1 MQMRKKGGKGMT
13 RPKIGLA
20 LSSGG
25 ARGFAHLGVLKVLKE
40 EGIPVDCVAGS
51 SMGSIMAV
59 LLANG
64 LDLDMCEKLACSL
77 KRKYWLDF
85 TVPRKGFVPGEKVKA
100 LIRLLAHH
108 KKLEELQIPTAI
120 VATDLV
126 TGEPVVFTEGPVDQA
141 VRASISIPGIFEPVI
156 RGDQVLVDGGV
167 ADRLPVSVVRKLGAD
182 FVIAVDV
189 IPRAP
194 QAEIRN
200 IFDVITQTLIIMEKQ
215 ITGQKRSTAD
225 FLIHP
230 DVGDI
235 QVTSFS
241 RVEECIRRGEEE
253 ARAQIDKLK
262 EQIHHWQGEKAL
274 NESMD

>member
-1 MQMRKKGGKGMT
+1 MT

-51 SMGSIMAV
+51 SIGSIMAV

-262 EQIHHWQGEKAL
+262 ERIHHWQGEKAL
-274 NESMD
+274 NEFMD

>member
-1 MQMRKKGGKGMT
+1 MKK
-13 RPKIGLA
+13 PKIGLV

-25 ARGFAHLGVLKVLKE
+25 ARGFAHLGVLKVLRQ

-51 SMGSIMAV
+51 SMGSIIAV

-85 TVPRKGFVPGEKVKA
+85 TLPKTGFVAGRRVKE
-100 LIRLLAHH
+100 LIRLLSHG
-108 KKLEELQIPTAI
+108 KRLEELEIPTAV

-126 TGEPVVFTEGPVDQA
+126 KGEPVVFTEGPVDQA
-141 VRASISIPGIFEPVI
+141 VRASIAIPGIFEPVKM
-156 RGDQVLVDGGV
+156 GDRVLVDGGV
-167 ADRLPVSVVRKLGAD
+167 MDRLPVSAARSLGAD

-194 QAEIRN
+194 QAQIRN
-200 IFDVITQTLIIMEKQ
+200 IFDIITQTLIIMEKE

-225 FLIHP
+225 FIIHP
-230 DVGDI
+230 DVGDV

-241 RVEECIRRGEEE
+241 RVEECIKRGEEE
-253 ARAQIDKLK
+253 ARALIDKLK
-262 EQIHHWQGEKAL
+262 EQMDHWQGEKAL
-274 NESMD
+274 NEPME

>member
-1 MQMRKKGGKGMT
+1 M
-13 RPKIGLA
+13 
-20 LSSGG
+20 
-25 ARGFAHLGVLKVLKE
+25 
-40 EGIPVDCVAGS
+40 
-51 SMGSIMAV
+51 
-59 LLANG
+59 
-64 LDLDMCEKLACSL
+64 
-77 KRKYWLDF
+77 
-85 TVPRKGFVPGEKVKA
+85 
-100 LIRLLAHH
+100 
-108 KKLEELQIPTAI
+108 
-120 VATDLV
+120 
-126 TGEPVVFTEGPVDQA
+126 
-141 VRASISIPGIFEPVI
+141 
-156 RGDQVLVDGGV
+156 LVDGGV

-262 EQIHHWQGEKAL
+262 ERIHHWQGEKAL
-274 NESMD
+274 NEFMD

>member
-1 MQMRKKGGKGMT
+1 MSN
-13 RPKIGLA
+13 PKIGLA

-25 ARGFAHLGVLKVLKE
+25 ARGFAHLGVLKVLKQ
-40 EGIPVDCVAGS
+40 EGIQIDCVAGS
-51 SMGSIMAV
+51 SMGSIIAV

-77 KRKYWLDF
+77 KRKHWLDF
-85 TVPRKGFVPGEKVKA
+85 TVPRKGFVTGRKVKE

-108 KKLEELQIPTAI
+108 KTLEELEIPTAI

-126 TGEPVVFTEGPVDQA
+126 KGEPVVFTEGPVDQA

-156 RGDQVLVDGGV
+156 MGDRVLVDGGV
-167 ADRLPVSVVRKLGAD
+167 MDRLPVSAVKSLGAD

-194 QAEIRN
+194 QAQIRN
-200 IFDVITQTLIIMEKQ
+200 IFDIITQTLVIMEKE

-241 RVEECIRRGEEE
+241 RVEECIKRGEEE
-253 ARAQIDKLK
+253 ARARIDKLK
-262 EQIHHWQGEKAL
+262 ERINNWQGEKAL
-274 NESMD
+274 NESME